1 MSEGE
6 VARHVH
12 VRRGDTGEP
21 IDAAFLPMEPELWDR
36 ERRRVTI
43 LFDPARIKRGL
54 APNRAIGYPLT
65 EGVAVDVVVDAGFL
79 DGDGHPLAAGR
90 DASLRH
96 RPGRPA
102 PGRPRRVAPRGPG
115 GRDADPAGRHL
126 RPSPRP
132 RAPPALPRC
141 RHRRGPRGRGRRDR
155 GRRARRRGRSLRTR
169 PWAAGAYELT
179 VDGILEDLAGNS
191 VCASSTVSST
201 APTTRRHRAPG
212 SPGRSPS
219 PDDSGAGYP
228 KG

>member
-54 APNRAIGYPLT
+54 APNQAIGYPLT

-79 DGDGHPLAAGR
+79 DGDGHPLAA
-90 DASLRH
+90 DATR
-96 RPGRPA
+96 RYAIGPDVR
-102 PGRPRRVAPRGPG
+102 RRVDPDEWHLAGPD

-126 RPSPRP
+126 RPSSRP
-132 RAPPALPRC
+132 RAPPALPR
-141 RHRRGPRGRGRRDR
+141 RHDRRGPRGRG
-155 GRRARRRGRSLRTR
+155 
-169 PWAAGAYELT
+169 
-179 VDGILEDLAGNS
+179 
-191 VCASSTVSST
+191 
-201 APTTRRHRAPG
+201 
-212 SPGRSPS
+212 
-219 PDDSGAGYP
+219 
-228 KG
+228 